1 MIDPNYSWPSADR
14 AWTDLPEPTRRA
26 MVSSG
31 AAAWER
37 VFHGRAT
44 YNKQWRLARPPVLT
58 ADAWRELNEV
68 CDRLAQLILD
78 ACRRRAGTAGE
89 LRRLLGV
96 PAGETRL
103 LDDSEP
109 LTEALLAAYR
119 PDVLFVDGVPKFV
132 EYNIDSSLG
141 GGFDADTVIQ
151 RFTQLYREQ
160 GIVGELPLR
169 AAPSLLDQRFVAIRE
184 ELRLP
189 DGARVALLMDFDSD
203 YPGLDDPETFIRILD
218 PLVVRA
224 RDFGIDLVIAGVSTA
239 TLDADRR
246 LVVDGAPVDALFR
259 LFVPNRVTPTG
270 GLDAVAGALAAGT
283 LPMFV
288 SAAAWLLGN
297 KTTFAW
303 LWEDVDGLP
312 ADDQA
317 LIRRHVPYTVPLT
330 AAVLDR
336 ALAEQGGLVA
346 KPADGSAGIGV
357 LLGPEL
363 GPVDWAEGLRAA
375 VDRGG
380 VILQEYLPADRVP
393 MDFVQIE
400 TGDTVSAEVPYTLA
414 PYLFGRHGSGGLA
427 RVGYPGC
434 DGILNLAHGVLL
446 TGILLHD

>member
-1 MIDPNYSWPSADR
+1 MIDPNYPWPPLSG
-14 AWTDLPEPTRRA
+14 AWAALPESARAA
-26 MVSSG
+26 MVNSG
-31 AAAWER
+31 AAAWEQ

-44 YNKQWRLARPPVLT
+44 YNKQWRLARPPVLA

-78 ACRRRAGTAGE
+78 ACRRRADTAGA

-103 LDDSEP
+103 LDESEP

-119 PDVLFVDGVPKFV
+119 PDVIFTDGVPKFV

-151 RFTQLYREQ
+151 RFARLYQER
-160 GIVGELPLR
+160 GILDDLPVR
-169 AAPSLLDQRFVAIRE
+169 AAGSLLDQRFVAIRE

-189 DGARVALLMDFDSD
+189 DGARVALLMDFDAD

-218 PLVVRA
+218 PLAVRA
-224 RDFGIDLVIAGVSTA
+224 SDFGIDLVIAPVSTA
-239 TLDADRR
+239 TVDAENR
-246 LVVDGAPVDALFR
+246 LVVAGAPVDALFR
-259 LFVPNRVTPTG
+259 LFVPNRVTPTA
-270 GLDAVAGALAAGT
+270 GLDAVALALAAGT

-303 LWEDVDGLP
+303 LWEDVDTL
-312 ADDQA
+312 AAADQA

-336 ALAEQGGLVA
+336 AITEQATLVA
-346 KPADGSAGIGV
+346 KPADGSAGHGV

-363 GPVDWAEGLRAA
+363 SPADWADGLRAA
-375 VDRGG
+375 VEQGG
-380 VILQEYLPADRVP
+380 AILQEYLPTDRVS
-393 MDFVQIE
+393 MDFVHIE
-400 TGDTVSAEVPYTLA
+400 TGDTVTADVPYSLA
-414 PYLFGRHGSGGLA
+414 PYLFGRRSSGALA

-434 DGILNLAHGVLL
+434 DGVLNLAHGVLL
-446 TGILLHD
+446 TGVLLKS

>member
-1 MIDPNYSWPSADR
+1 MIDPNYVWPAADR
-14 AWTDLPEPTRRA
+14 AWAELPEPARRA
-26 MVSSG
+26 MVASG
-31 AAAWER
+31 AAAWEQ

-44 YNKQWRLARPPVLT
+44 YNKQWRLARPPVLA

-78 ACRRRAGTAGE
+78 ACRRRADTAGE

-103 LDDSEP
+103 LDESEP

-119 PDVLFVDGVPKFV
+119 PDVVFADGVPKFV

-151 RFTQLYREQ
+151 RYARLYEEQ
-160 GIVGELPLR
+160 GILDGLPAR

-189 DGARVALLMDFDSD
+189 DGARLALLMDFDAD

-218 PLVVRA
+218 PLAVRA
-224 RDFGIDLVIAGVSTA
+224 RDFGIDLVIAPLSTA
-239 TLDADRR
+239 TVDADNR
-246 LVVDGAPVDALFR
+246 LVVGGGPVDALFR
-259 LFVPNRVTPTG
+259 LFVPNRVTPTA

-312 ADDQA
+312 ADDQT

-330 AAVLDR
+330 AEVLDR
-336 ALAEQGGLVA
+336 AVAEQATLVA
-346 KPADGSAGIGV
+346 KPADGSAGHGV

-363 GPVDWAEGLRAA
+363 SPTEWAAGVRAA
-375 VDRGG
+375 VEQGG
-380 VILQEYLPADRVP
+380 AILQEYLPTDRVP

-400 TGDTVSAEVPYTLA
+400 TGETVTADVPYSLA
-414 PYLFGRHGSGGLA
+414 PYLFGRTASGGLA

-434 DGILNLAHGVLL
+434 DGVLNLAHGVLL
-446 TGILLHD
+446 TGVLLTD